1 VLAAVGTACAV
12 QVNDGVV
19 VAVVVLALAASEHST
34 TRFLAVSIYHVEL
47 LAVVLPLVPVVA
59 LAPLENNGMYG
70 IWLLEVVVVCAD
82 AIPIGIANVAANRE
96 SDFMSGSLL
105 SKKPFQYG
113 GRLANI
119 NMQLERAAPIG
130 TKCVTHLIQV
140 FGTAI
145 RRTFLTDGVCK
156 VAVSNDGPQEA
167 ADSSGWPDLAVETR
181 LFQRASGS
189 GVLISYLVFKK

>member
-19 VAVVVLALAASEHST
+19 VAVVVLALAAWVHST

-47 LAVVLPLVPVVA
+47 VAVVLPLVPVVA

-82 AIPIGIANVAANRE
+82 AMPTGSANAAANRE

-105 SKKPFQYG
+105 SKKPFQYD
-113 GRLANI
+113 GRLVNI
-119 NMQLERAAPIG
+119 NAQPERAAPSG
-130 TKCVTHLIQV
+130 TKCVRRLIQV
-140 FGTAI
+140 
-145 RRTFLTDGVCK
+145 
-156 VAVSNDGPQEA
+156 
-167 ADSSGWPDLAVETR
+167 
-181 LFQRASGS
+181 
-189 GVLISYLVFKK
+189 